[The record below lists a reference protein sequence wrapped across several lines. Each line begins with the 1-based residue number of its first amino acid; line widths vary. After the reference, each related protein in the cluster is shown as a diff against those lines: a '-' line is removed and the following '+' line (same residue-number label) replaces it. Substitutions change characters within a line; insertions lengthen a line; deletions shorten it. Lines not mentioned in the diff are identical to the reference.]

1 MGTRP
6 GLNRTELDTGVGA
19 GSDPPR
25 PATGRSPAAG
35 DRPPTP
41 GLDQAREWR
50 IGAVYAT
57 IATLMG
63 EELSPSQAAAQ
74 IGATTRSVQRWI
86 ASGRLPARRVGG
98 RWRVASDALDAFMAQ
113 DTPGTADTARP
124 PGAPRTSAPPAEAAI
139 RTVFIANRG
148 EIAHRVS
155 RTCARLGIRVVVPAT
170 SGPDALDLL
179 DARAVVAKAQAAG
192 ADALHPGFGF
202 LAENA
207 EFAERV
213 GMAGIRWIGPPPDAI
228 RAMGDKAAARRL
240 ATALDIP
247 TLAGYDDADQSDEA
261 LTAAAAR
268 IGYPLLVKPSA
279 GGGGKGMRTVREPER
294 LADALTA
301 ARREAAGAFG
311 DDRLILERLL
321 EGGRHVEIQVLFD
334 AHGTGVQ
341 LGERDCSI
349 QRRHQKVLEES
360 PSPGIDAE
368 LRRRLG
374 DAALMLAHAVGYVN
388 AGTCEFLVDDRGR
401 PAFLEMNTRLQVE
414 HPVTELVTGRDLV
427 ADQLRIA
434 AGEPLGIDPGD
445 TVPGGHAVEVRLY
458 AEDADDGFLPATGRI
473 EALRW
478 PAGPGIRVDAGI
490 ELGSEIGGR
499 FDPMLA
505 KIITWGPD
513 RAAAFARLAGALDDT
528 VVLGVVTNLRFLRW
542 LVRQPI
548 VLAGE
553 ARTDTLD
560 QIWPPDDWADRIA
573 IPDAAW
579 ATAATALAAAA
590 TDPADPWAG
599 GWRLNSPPQLRLESD
614 GEVRTV
620 VTNVAGVTMAAG
632 AAGVAKPA
640 IEVVVSGEV
649 AYLDLAGRS
658 VAFKVAAAPDVDRT
672 ALAAR
677 ARTPAGAEG
686 GTGPSEVLAPM
697 PGAVLTVHVTKGQP
711 VEAGDPILTVE
722 AMKME
727 HVVVSPT
734 AGRVTDLRVR
744 PKEQVARG
752 QVLAVI
758 EP

>member
-1 MGTRP
+1 MECRLGIGPRGVYRESVP
-6 GLNRTELDTGVGA
+6 GWNI
-19 GSDPPR
+19 
-25 PATGRSPAAG
+25 
-35 DRPPTP
+35 RPPVGVRRP
-41 GLDQAREWR
+41 LPVGVSADWR

-63 EELSPSQAAAQ
+63 EELSPSQAATR

-98 RWRVASDALDAFMAQ
+98 RWRVASDALDAFMAL
-113 DTPGTADTARP
+113 DTRGVPATVGTSGT
-124 PGAPRTSAPPAEAAI
+124 PATI

-148 EIAHRVS
+148 EIARRIT
-155 RTCARLGIRVVVPAT
+155 RTCTRLGIRAVVPAT
-170 SGPDALDLL
+170 TGPDALDLL
-179 DARAVVAKAQAAG
+179 DARAVVEEARAVG

-207 EFAERV
+207 DLAERV
-213 GMAGIRWIGPPPDAI
+213 AMAGIRWIGPPPDAI

-240 ATALDIP
+240 AAALRIP

-279 GGGGKGMRTVREPER
+279 GGGGKGMRTVREPKG
-294 LADALTA
+294 LTDALAA
-301 ARREAAGAFG
+301 ARREAAAAFG

-360 PSPGIDAE
+360 PSPGVDAE

-374 DAALMLAHAVGYVN
+374 DAALMLARAVDYVS

-434 AGEPLGIDPGD
+434 GGEPLGIGAGD
-445 TVPGGHAVEVRLY
+445 TEPRGHAVEVRLY
-458 AEDADDGFLPATGRI
+458 AEDADDGFLPAIGRI

-478 PAGPGIRVDAGI
+478 PDGSGIRVDAGI
-490 ELGSEIGGR
+490 ELWSEIGGR

-505 KIITWGPD
+505 KIIAWGPD
-513 RAAAFARLAGALDDT
+513 RAAAFARLTSALDDT

-542 LVRQPI
+542 LVRQPV

-579 ATAATALAAAA
+579 TTAATALAAS
-590 TDPADPWAG
+590 TIDLADPWAG
-599 GWRLNSPPQLRLESD
+599 GWRVNGPPQLRLESD
-614 GEVRTV
+614 GEVRTIV
-620 VTNVAGVTMAAG
+620 TGVAGVTNVAGAAD
-632 AAGVAKPA
+632 PA
-640 IEVVVSGEV
+640 IEAVVSGEV

-658 VAFKVAAAPDVDRT
+658 VAFKVASAPDLDRA

-677 ARTPAGAEG
+677 ARKPAGGDG

-697 PGAVLTVHVTKGQP
+697 PGAVLTIHVTTGQP
-711 VEAGDPILTVE
+711 VEAGDPILTLE

-727 HVVVSPT
+727 HVVVSPI

-744 PKEQVARG
+744 PADQVARS